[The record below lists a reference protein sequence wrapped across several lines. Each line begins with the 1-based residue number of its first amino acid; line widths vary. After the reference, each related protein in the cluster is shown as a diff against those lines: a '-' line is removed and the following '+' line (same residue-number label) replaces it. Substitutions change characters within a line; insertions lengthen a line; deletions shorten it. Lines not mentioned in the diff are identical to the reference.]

1 METPEF
7 IEHQYVEFR
16 KLYRNWFKDLSS
28 TFTDFKK
35 VTVKYY
41 KEHMDN
47 SHLEILSTFFS
58 NVNSYLEVLSEMD
71 NGFFDNCT
79 DFYNCIGYS
88 EMMKTD
94 QAKSEDFRK
103 SQMVYL
109 NKLCYMAIMLTDF
122 NKNLKKEYKEE
133 EPKEEEPKEEQGDAE
148 KYTPLLVKFF
158 TNIQTLDGT
167 NMENLMKN
175 FESAFKAENFND
187 ADKAF
192 IHENPLLSELAE
204 EISKEIKIPE
214 SFKSLQNPQDIFKLM
229 FNKEGKEFM
238 EGMVKSVGNKIQHKI
253 NSGQLDEKDLFSQA
267 QKMMGTVFNNNPM
280 FAGMPGMGAF
290 SGNADEGEDDEDEA
304 TVEQKKAEL
313 RNKLKQKLKGKRN

>member
-7 IEHQYVEFR
+7 IQHQYLEFR
-16 KLYRNWFKDLSS
+16 KLYRNWFKELSS
-28 TFTDFKK
+28 TFVDFKK
-35 VTVKYY
+35 TTVKYY
-41 KEHMDN
+41 KDHMDS
-47 SHLEILSTFFS
+47 SHLEIVSTFFG
-58 NVNSYLEVLSEMD
+58 NVGSYLEVLSEMD
-71 NGFFDNCT
+71 NSFFDNCGE
-79 DFYNCIGYS
+79 FYSCIQYS
-88 EMMKTD
+88 EMMVTEQGKT
-94 QAKSEDFRK
+94 EEFRK

-122 NKNLKKEYKEE
+122 NKNLAKEEE
-133 EPKEEEPKEEQGDAE
+133 EPKEEDTNDAE

-192 IHENPLLSELAE
+192 IHDNPLLSELAE

-253 NSGQLDEKDLFSQA
+253 NSGQIDEKDLFSQA

-290 SGNADEGEDDEDEA
+290 SGEAGEAEDVEDET

-313 RNKLKQKLKGKRN
+313 RNKLKQKLKSKRN

>member
-7 IEHQYVEFR
+7 IQHQYLEFR

-35 VTVKYY
+35 ATVKYY

-47 SHLEILSTFFS
+47 SHMEIVSTFLGNVSNYLEI
-58 NVNSYLEVLSEMD
+58 LSEMD
-71 NGFFDNCT
+71 NSFFENCSE
-79 DFYNCIGYS
+79 FYTSIGYS
-88 EMMKTD
+88 EMMATE
-94 QAKSEDFRK
+94 QGKSEEFRK

-122 NKNLKKEYKEE
+122 NKNINKEDGEDKEDTS
-133 EPKEEEPKEEQGDAE
+133 DAE

-175 FESAFKAENFND
+175 FESAFSSENFND

-192 IHENPLLSELAE
+192 IHDNPLLSELAE

-214 SFKSLQNPQDIFKLM
+214 SFKSVQNPQDIFKLM

-238 EGMVKSVGNKIQHKI
+238 EGMVKSVGNKIQSKI
-253 NSGQLDEKDLFSQA
+253 NSGQIDEKDLFSQA

-280 FAGMPGMGAF
+280 FSGMPGMGA
-290 SGNADEGEDDEDEA
+290 DEGEEVEDEM

>member
-7 IEHQYVEFR
+7 IQHQYVEFR

-35 VTVKYY
+35 GTVKYY
-41 KEHMDN
+41 KEHMDS
-47 SHLEILSTFFS
+47 SHTEIVSTFLG
-58 NVNSYLEVLSEMD
+58 NVGGYLEVLSEMD
-71 NGFFDNCT
+71 NSFFDNCGE
-79 DFYNCIGYS
+79 FYTCIQYS
-88 EMMKTD
+88 EMMATE
-94 QAKSEDFRK
+94 QAKQEEFRK
-103 SQMVYL
+103 GQMVYL

-122 NKNLKKEYKEE
+122 NKNIKKDTEDTEE
-133 EPKEEEPKEEQGDAE
+133 EAE
-148 KYTPLLVKFF
+148 KFTPLLVKFF

-175 FESAFKAENFND
+175 FESAFSAENFND
-187 ADKAF
+187 ADKSF
-192 IHENPLLSELAE
+192 IHDNPLLSELAE
-204 EISKEIKIPE
+204 EISKEIQIPE
-214 SFKSLQNPQDIFKLM
+214 SFKSIQNPQDIFKLM
-229 FNKEGKEFM
+229 FNKEGKDFM

-253 NSGQLDEKDLFSQA
+253 NSGQIDEKDLFSQA

-290 SGNADEGEDDEDEA
+290 SGEGGEGEDVEDET

>member
-7 IEHQYVEFR
+7 IQHQYLEFR

-28 TFTDFKK
+28 NFVDFKK
-35 VTVKYY
+35 GTVKYY
-41 KEHMDN
+41 KDHMDN
-47 SHLEILSTFFS
+47 SHVEIVSTFFGNVS
-58 NVNSYLEVLSEMD
+58 NYLEVLSETD
-71 NGFFDNCT
+71 NSFFDNC
-79 DFYNCIGYS
+79 DEFYSCIGYS
-88 EMMKTD
+88 EMMASEHGKT
-94 QAKSEDFRK
+94 EEFRK
-103 SQMVYL
+103 GQMVYL

-122 NKNLKKEYKEE
+122 NKNLTTESKE
-133 EPKEEEPKEEQGDAE
+133 DTTNAE

-167 NMENLMKN
+167 NMENVMKN
-175 FESAFKAENFND
+175 FENAFSAENFND

-192 IHENPLLSELAE
+192 IHDNPLLSELAE

-214 SFKSLQNPQDIFKLM
+214 SFKSVQNPQDIFKLM

-253 NSGQLDEKDLFSQA
+253 NSGQIDEKDLFSQA

-280 FAGMPGMGAF
+280 FSGMPGMGAF
-290 SGNADEGEDDEDEA
+290 SGDGEPEGADIEDET

-313 RNKLKQKLKGKRN
+313 RNKLKQKLKNKRN

>member
-7 IEHQYVEFR
+7 IEHQYLEFR

-35 VTVKYY
+35 DTVKYY

-47 SHLEILSTFFS
+47 THLEILFTFFG
-58 NVNSYLEVLSEMD
+58 NVSSYLDVLSEMD
-71 NGFFDNCT
+71 NTFFDNCSE
-79 DFYNCIGYS
+79 FYSCIGYS

-94 QAKSEDFRK
+94 MGRSEEFRK
-103 SQMVYL
+103 GQMVYL

-122 NKNLKKEYKEE
+122 NKNLKKDTE
-133 EPKEEEPKEEQGDAE
+133 EPKNDTKDDVEFNDAE

-175 FESAFKAENFND
+175 FENAFKAENFNE

-192 IHENPLLSELAE
+192 IHDNPLLSELAE

-214 SFKSLQNPQDIFKLM
+214 SFKSVQNPQDIFKLM

-253 NSGQLDEKDLFSQA
+253 NSGQIDEKDLFSQA

-290 SGNADEGEDDEDEA
+290 SGGADAGEEVEDEA

-313 RNKLKQKLKGKRN
+313 RNKLKQKLRGKRN

>member
-7 IEHQYVEFR
+7 IQHQYVEFR

-35 VTVKYY
+35 GTVKYY
-41 KEHMDN
+41 KEHMDS
-47 SHLEILSTFFS
+47 SHTEIVSTFLE
-58 NVNSYLEVLSEMD
+58 NVGGYLEVLSEMD
-71 NGFFDNCT
+71 NSFFENCGE
-79 DFYNCIGYS
+79 FYSCIQYS
-88 EMMKTD
+88 EMMATE
-94 QAKSEDFRK
+94 QAKLEEFRK
-103 SQMVYL
+103 GQMVYL

-122 NKNLKKEYKEE
+122 NKNIKKDTEE
-133 EPKEEEPKEEQGDAE
+133 AE

-175 FESAFKAENFND
+175 FESAFSAENFND
-187 ADKAF
+187 ADKSF
-192 IHENPLLSELAE
+192 IHDNPLLSELAE
-204 EISKEIKIPE
+204 EISKEIQIPE
-214 SFKSLQNPQDIFKLM
+214 SFKSVQNPQDIFKLM
-229 FNKEGKEFM
+229 FNKEGKDFM
-238 EGMVKSVGNKIQHKI
+238 EGMVKSVGNKIQSKI
-253 NSGQLDEKDLFSQA
+253 NSGQIDEKDLFSQA

-290 SGNADEGEDDEDEA
+290 SGEGEEVEDET

>member
-7 IEHQYVEFR
+7 IQHQYIEFR
-16 KLYRNWFKDLSS
+16 KLYRIWFKDLSS
-28 TFTDFKK
+28 TFMDFKK
-35 VTVKYY
+35 ATVKYY
-41 KEHMDN
+41 KDHMDE
-47 SHLEILSTFFS
+47 SHVDIVSKFFS
-58 NVNSYLEVLSEMD
+58 NVRGYLEVLSEMD
-71 NGFFDNCT
+71 NSFFDNCGE
-79 DFYNCIGYS
+79 FYNCIQYS
-88 EMMKTD
+88 EMMATE
-94 QAKSEDFRK
+94 QGRAEEFRK

-122 NKNLKKEYKEE
+122 NKNTKTETAEGESLE
-133 EPKEEEPKEEQGDAE
+133 EPESD
-148 KYTPLLVKFF
+148 YTPLLLKFF

-175 FESAFKAENFND
+175 FENAFSAENFND

-192 IHENPLLSELAE
+192 IHDNPLLSELAE

-214 SFKSLQNPQDIFKLM
+214 SFKSIQNPQDIFKLM

-253 NSGQLDEKDLFSQA
+253 NNGQIDEKDLFSQA
-267 QKMMGTVFNNNPM
+267 QKMMGTVFSNNPM
-280 FAGMPGMGAF
+280 FSGMPGMPGMGAF
-290 SGNADEGEDDEDEA
+290 SGDGEAEEAEDET

-313 RNKLKQKLKGKRN
+313 RNKLKQNLKGKRNTF

>member
-7 IEHQYVEFR
+7 IQHQYLEFR

-28 TFTDFKK
+28 TFVDFKK
-35 VTVKYY
+35 GTVKYY
-41 KEHMDN
+41 KDHMDN
-47 SHLEILSTFFS
+47 SHTEILSTFFT
-58 NVNSYLEVLSEMD
+58 NVSGYLEVLSEMD
-71 NGFFDNCT
+71 NSFFDNCSE
-79 DFYNCIGYS
+79 FYSCIQYS
-88 EMMKTD
+88 DMVATEKGRE
-94 QAKSEDFRK
+94 EDFRK
-103 SQMVYL
+103 GQMVYL

-122 NKNLKKEYKEE
+122 NKNIATKGETDNE
-133 EPKEEEPKEEQGDAE
+133 DAANAE

-175 FESAFKAENFND
+175 FENAFSAENFND

-192 IHENPLLSELAE
+192 IHDNPLLSELAE

-214 SFKSLQNPQDIFKLM
+214 SFKSVQNPQDIFKLM

-238 EGMVKSVGNKIQHKI
+238 EGMVKSVGNKIQNKI
-253 NSGQLDEKDLFSQA
+253 NSGQIDEKDLFSQA

-280 FAGMPGMGAF
+280 FSGMPGMGAF
-290 SGNADEGEDDEDEA
+290 SGEGETEEAEDET
-304 TVEQKKAEL
+304 TVEQKKSEL
-313 RNKLKQKLKGKRN
+313 RNKLKQKLKNKRN

>member
-1 METPEF
+1 METPDF
-7 IEHQYVEFR
+7 IQHQYLEFR

-28 TFTDFKK
+28 TFPDFKK

-47 SHLEILSTFFS
+47 SHLEIVSTFFG
-58 NVNSYLEVLSEMD
+58 NVSSYLEILSEMD
-71 NGFFDNCT
+71 ISFFDNCAN
-79 DFYNCIGYS
+79 FYNCVQYS
-88 EMMKTD
+88 EMLGTEKG
-94 QAKSEDFRK
+94 KEEEFRK
-103 SQMVYL
+103 GQMVYL

-122 NKNLKKEYKEE
+122 NKKEGE
-133 EPKEEEPKEEQGDAE
+133 EPSSSET
-148 KYTPLLVKFF
+148 YTPLLVKFF

-175 FESAFKAENFND
+175 FESAFSAENFND

-192 IHENPLLSELAE
+192 IHDNPLLSELAE

-214 SFKSLQNPQDIFKLM
+214 SFKSVQNPQDIFKLM

-238 EGMVKSVGNKIQHKI
+238 EGMVKSVGNKIQNKI
-253 NSGQLDEKDLFSQA
+253 NSGQIDEKDLFNQA

-280 FAGMPGMGAF
+280 FSGMPGMGSF
-290 SGNADEGEDDEDEA
+290 SPDADEAEDEA

-313 RNKLKQKLKGKRN
+313 RNKLKQKLKTKRN